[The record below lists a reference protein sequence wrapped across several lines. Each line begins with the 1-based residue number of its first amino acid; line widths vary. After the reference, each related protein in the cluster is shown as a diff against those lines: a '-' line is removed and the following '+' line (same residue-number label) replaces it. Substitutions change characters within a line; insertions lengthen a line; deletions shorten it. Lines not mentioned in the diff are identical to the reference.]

1 MLPTN
6 APFPFPP
13 QRPKPW
19 MGALWAY
26 SLLIAY
32 ASLYPFNGWQGFDAT
47 RLTSAL
53 WPRFYSNA
61 DVAFNVVAYIPF
73 GAIVCALWNRRDA
86 AWLRVLMAAASA
98 FLLSAGLET
107 CQFFLVSRV
116 PSTLD
121 LAANTGGGL
130 MGALLIM
137 SPFGQHWLRRTA
149 QWRRRSVLD
158 DNCADIGL
166 MLVLGWL
173 LAQTNPAIPFFE
185 AGNMIN
191 QFTQSWKSNPY
202 DPLYLLPQGIGVALN
217 VCGFALFVSVLL
229 KPGRAI
235 IIYVLSL
242 MLSGLLL
249 KLSAAAFMLRAS
261 ASTEWLSPASV
272 SGLLAGLIASVYLL
286 RLQFRTRLFVATL
299 LVFAGGLMSKL
310 SSIYD
315 PVEATLRLF
324 NWQYGQLS
332 NFNSLTRYLHE
343 IWPLLALI
351 FLAYC
356 FISRRLDPEKP
367 LKTIP

>member
-1 MLPTN
+1 MSPT
-6 APFPFPP
+6 AAVHPP
-13 QRPKPW
+13 PRPKPW
-19 MGALWAY
+19 TGALWAY
-26 SLLIAY
+26 GLLIAY
-32 ASLYPFNGWQGFDAT
+32 ASLYPFYGWQGFDAA
-47 RLTSAL
+47 RLTVAL

-61 DVAFNVVAYIPF
+61 DVAFNVIAYVSF

-86 AWLRVLMAAASA
+86 RWLRVLMASASA
-98 FLLSAGLET
+98 FLLSASLET

-116 PSTLD
+116 PSTID
-121 LAANTGGGL
+121 LLANTVGGII
-130 MGALLIM
+130 GALIVI
-137 SPFGQHWLRRTA
+137 SPLGQNWLRKAA

-191 QFTQSWKSNPY
+191 QFTQSWQSNPY

-217 VCGFALFVSVLL
+217 VCGFALLVSVLL
-229 KPGRAI
+229 KPGRATMV
-235 IIYVLSL
+235 YVLAL

-249 KLSAAAFMLRAS
+249 KLSAGAFMLRAA

-272 SGLLAGLIASVYLL
+272 SGLLAGLITSVYLL

-315 PVEATLRLF
+315 PVEATLKLF

-332 NFNSLTRYLHE
+332 NFTSLTRYLHE
-343 IWPLLALI
+343 TWPLLALV

-356 FISRRLDPEKP
+356 FIRRRLSY
-367 LKTIP
+367 

>member
-1 MLPTN
+1 MPLTN
-6 APFPFPP
+6 APHAAS
-13 QRPKPW
+13 RHEPW
-19 MGALWAY
+19 TGALWAY
-26 SLLIAY
+26 GLLIAY
-32 ASLYPFNGWQGFDAT
+32 ATLYPFYGWQGFDAT
-47 RLTSAL
+47 RLSAAL

-61 DVAFNVVAYIPF
+61 DIAFNVVAYVPF
-73 GAIVCALWNRRDA
+73 GAIICALWNRRDVL
-86 AWLRVLMAAASA
+86 WVRVLMASASG

-107 CQFFLVSRV
+107 CQFFLASRV

-121 LAANTGGGL
+121 LASNSVGGAV
-130 MGALLIM
+130 GALIIA
-137 SPFGQHWLRRTA
+137 SPLGQSWLRKAA

-158 DNCADIGL
+158 DHCADIGL

-191 QFTQSWKSNPY
+191 QFTQSWQSNPY

-217 VCGFALFVSVLL
+217 VCGFALLVSVLL
-229 KPGRAI
+229 KTGRATMV
-235 IIYVLSL
+235 YVLAL

-249 KLSAAAFMLRAS
+249 KLSAGAFMLRAA

-272 SGLLAGLIASVYLL
+272 SGLLSGLITSAYLL

-332 NFNSLTRYLHE
+332 NFTSLTRYLHE
-343 IWPLLALI
+343 TWPLLALI

-356 FISRRLDPEKP
+356 FIRRRLSY
-367 LKTIP
+367 